1 MEELLKVEH
10 ARKVYQSR
18 FKGVQVEA
26 LKDIQ
31 LEIQKGE
38 YTAIMGESGSGKSTL
53 LNMIA
58 TLDRPTSGHIY
69 LNGDDLTQIKDKQ
82 AAAFRRE
89 HLGFVFQD
97 FNLLDTLSVKDN
109 ILLPLV
115 LSKKDIKQMKAKV
128 QKIAADLAIDN
139 LLEKYPYELSGGQRQ
154 RVAVAR
160 ALITEPDLL
169 LADEPTGALDSKT
182 SDQLLDTFEAIN
194 QNGQTIL
201 MVTHSSLAAS
211 RAKRVLF
218 IKDGIVYHQLYR
230 GELSK
235 QAFLEKITAT
245 MTSLLPR

>member
-18 FKGVQVEA
+18 FKGVQVEV

-31 LEIQKGE
+31 LEVKQGE

-58 TLDRPTSGHIY
+58 TLDKPTSGHIY

-128 QKIAADLAIDN
+128 QKLATDLLIDS